1 MNHVLTPAEEASLIA
16 MARANT
22 ATEAAA
28 LRGVAKQTL
37 KNELTCAYKKLGV
50 RNREEAF
57 KKMGW
62 LRAPANVIMAQAEPA
77 PAFTGEP
84 APAFP

>member
-1 MNHVLTPAEEASLIA
+1 MNALTPAEAKSLEA
-16 MARANT
+16 MARAT
-22 ATEAAA
+22 SAIEAAA

-57 KKMGW
+57 RQMGW
-62 LRAPANVIMAQAEPA
+62 LRPPVGTLYVRA
-77 PAFTGEP
+77 GR
-84 APAFP
+84 